1 MARSPGVEAF
11 EFDATVNVVATGDS
25 GAAMA
30 GSYTWGPCEQAI
42 QLSSI
47 DDLLAIFGKPNNDNY
62 QDWFSASNFLN
73 YSASLYNVR
82 VVDDATAL
90 NAGVAPTSNPQ
101 SGDPLVEAKGILFK
115 NSQQFE
121 MAKLTSAHLFASR
134 FAGTLGNS
142 IEVSIADAST
152 YATWEYKNL
161 FDTAPNSTPGS
172 EVNVADANDEIHVV
186 ITDKGGLFTRQPG
199 QVLETY
205 AYLSK
210 AKDGRDM
217 SGAGCYF
224 ISVLNRQSKY
234 IYAVNP
240 LGDALM
246 DDVTDKASWGGELF
260 LGKPFAEL
268 KEPFKSQLGLGSDGT
283 KASKANYLAGYELIE
298 SIEDENMNM
307 IITGA
312 CGGDVNHAEVSNEAL
327 NIALKSK
334 RLVAFV
340 SPKMSDVVNV
350 TKTDAVTNIE
360 KTHETLTSLH
370 SYGHMSTSYKFQ
382 YDKYNDVYRWIP
394 GNADDAGLYARTHN
408 TVGKYASAAG
418 YNRGKYA
425 NTVTLAFSPDKTARD
440 RLYRYGINSVI
451 QEKGEGIV
459 LLGDRT
465 LQPKYSAFSYMG
477 TRFLFIDLKTIITR
491 SAKYNLF
498 EFNDSFTRAQFRDS
512 VEPLLRDIR
521 GKRGIVDFF
530 VRCDEKNNTTTVV
543 EAGEFVGDI
552 FIKPQYSIQFIRL
565 NFTAVGQGVNFEEM
579 ITNSVAVI

>member
-11 EFDATVNVVATGDS
+11 EFDATINVTSTGDS

-30 GSYTWGPCEQAI
+30 GSYTWGPCEQAV
-42 QLSSI
+42 QLSSV
-47 DDLLAIFGKPNNDNY
+47 DDLIAVYGKPTNDNF

-73 YSASLYNVR
+73 YSANLYNIR
-82 VVDDATAL
+82 VVDDATAM
-90 NAGVAPTSNPQ
+90 NAGIAPTSNPQ
-101 SGDPLVEAKGILFK
+101 VGDPLVETKGILFK
-115 NSQQFE
+115 NAQHFE
-121 MAKLTSAHLFASR
+121 MAKGTSAHLFTSR
-134 FAGTLGNS
+134 YAGALGNS
-142 IEVSIADAST
+142 IEVSIADA
-152 YATWEYKNL
+152 ATFGTWDYKNL

-172 EVNVADANDEIHVV
+172 EQMVADANDEIHVV
-186 ITDKGGLFTRQPG
+186 IVDKGGLFTRQPG
-199 QVLETY
+199 TVLETF

-210 AKDGRDM
+210 AKDGKDTSG
-217 SGAGCYF
+217 SGAYYV
-224 ISVLNRQSKY
+224 SVLNRTSKY
-234 IYAVNP
+234 VYAVNP

-246 DDVTDKASWGGELF
+246 VDTTGKTSWGGELF
-260 LGKPFAEL
+260 AGKPFAQL
-268 KEPFKSQLGLGSDGT
+268 KEAFTHQLGLGSDGT
-283 KASKANYLAGYELIE
+283 KPSKANYISGYELIE

-307 IITGA
+307 IIAAA
-312 CGGDVNHAEVSNEAL
+312 CGGDDNHADVSNAILNLAL
-327 NIALKSK
+327 TSK
-334 RLVAFV
+334 RLVGFV

-350 TKTDAVTNIE
+350 TKNDAITNIE
-360 KTHETLTSLH
+360 TTHATLTSLH

-408 TVGKYASAAG
+408 SVGKFASAAG

-425 NTVTLAFSPDKTARD
+425 NTVSLAFSPDKTARD
-440 RLYRYGINSVI
+440 RLYKFGINSVI

-465 LQPKYSAFSYMG
+465 LQPKTSAFSFMG
-477 TRFLFIDLKTIITR
+477 TRFLFIDLRTIITR

-498 EFNDSFTRAQFRDS
+498 EFNDAFTRAQFRDG

-521 GKRGIVDFF
+521 GKRGIVDFL
-530 VRCDEKNNTTTVV
+530 VRCDEKNNPTSVV

-565 NFTAVGQGVNFEEM
+565 NFTAVGQGVSFDEM
-579 ITNSVAVI
+579 VVNSVAVI